1 MEVGG
6 GGVGV
11 VMHSLAPGVS
21 DSTANKCSQLRM
33 NLFLVRRVSGE
44 ELLCGYVVNGGETGK
59 RGEGGGGGGGTGA
72 ARFAKCELVDC

>member
-1 MEVGG
+1 MWGWGLGVGGGGWGGGG

-59 RGEGGGGGGGTGA
+59 GG
-72 ARFAKCELVDC
+72 RWNS